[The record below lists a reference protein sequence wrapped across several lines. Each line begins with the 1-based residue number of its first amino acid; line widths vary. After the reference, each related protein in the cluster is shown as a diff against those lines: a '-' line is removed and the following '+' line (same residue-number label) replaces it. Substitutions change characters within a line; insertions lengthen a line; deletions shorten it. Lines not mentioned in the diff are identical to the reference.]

1 MNPQWHQERFRAFQI
16 VRQYRTG
23 RTLARLILIF
33 LAIFLLFLFLPWT
46 QNIRANGFLTTLRPE
61 QRPQTIQSVIAGRI
75 EQWYVREGDLVR
87 KGDTILHL
95 SEIRDAYFDPKLLER
110 TRLQID
116 AKSSARDAY
125 ETKVKAMDSQIAAL
139 IQTRDLKS
147 EQARND
153 LRRAELKVISDSMDL
168 QAARTQ
174 YAIAEVQLK
183 RMEQLFTDGLNP
195 LTDLESRQL
204 RYQEAQARAIG
215 AENRYL
221 ASQNELLNAR
231 VELVSI
237 EQQFRDKLAK
247 AQSERAASLSQI
259 FDAEGDVAKMEG
271 QYSNYEVRT
280 GYYYVLAPQDG
291 YITRTIRAGI
301 GETVK
306 EGEELA
312 TIMPLDVD
320 LAVEMYIRPINLP
333 LFHQGNK
340 VRIQFDG
347 WPAIVFS
354 GWPTVSYGTFGGEV
368 SAIDNYISENGMY
381 RVLVSPD
388 PADHPWPEG
397 LRIGSG
403 AVGMTLLNDVPIWYE
418 LWRQLNGFPPNFY
431 SGAGVSPQGSQ
442 INQGARPGQPALSKP
457 GSEGKEPKKEKQ

>member
-1 MNPQWHQERFRAFQI
+1 MNPQWHKERYRAFQI
-16 VRQYRTG
+16 VANYRTG
-23 RTLARLILIF
+23 RTLARLILLF
-33 LAIFLLFLFLPWT
+33 LAIIILLLFLPWT
-46 QNIRANGFLTTLRPE
+46 QNIRSNGFLTTLRPE

-75 EQWYVREGDLVR
+75 EQWYVREGELVR

-110 TRLQID
+110 TRLQIN

-125 ETKVKAMDSQIAAL
+125 ETKVGALDAQIAAL

-153 LRRAELKVISDSMDL
+153 IRRAELKVLSDSMDL
-168 QAARTQ
+168 LAARTQ
-174 YAIAEVQLK
+174 YAIAEVQLR
-183 RMEQLFTDGLNP
+183 RMEQLYADGLNP

-215 AENRYL
+215 AENRFL

-231 VELVSI
+231 VELISI

-247 AQSERAASLSQI
+247 SQSERAASLSQI

-271 QYSNYEVRT
+271 QYSSYEVRT

-291 YITRTIRAGI
+291 YLTRTIRAGI

-312 TIMPLDVD
+312 TIMPLSVD
-320 LAVEMYIRPINLP
+320 LAVEMYVPPIDLP
-333 LFHQGNK
+333 LMHYGNK
-340 VRIQFDG
+340 VRLQFDG

-368 SAIDNYISENGMY
+368 TAIDNYISDNGMY

-388 PADHPWPEG
+388 PDDHPWPDG

-403 AVGMTLLNDVPIWYE
+403 AIGMTLLNDVAIWYE
-418 LWRQLNGFPPNFY
+418 LWRQLNGFPPDFY
-431 SGAGVSPQGSQ
+431 TGSTVMPQGSQ
-442 INQGARPGQPALSKP
+442 INRGPKPGQPPSSKP
-457 GSEGKEPKKEKQ
+457 YESSKEPKKDKQ